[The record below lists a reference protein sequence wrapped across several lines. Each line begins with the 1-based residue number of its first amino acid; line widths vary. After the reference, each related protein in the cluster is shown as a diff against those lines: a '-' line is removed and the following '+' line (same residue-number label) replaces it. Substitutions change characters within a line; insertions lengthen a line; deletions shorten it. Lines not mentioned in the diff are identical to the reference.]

1 MQRSIYLAK
10 LIGPIM
16 LVAGLGMLLNGAAYR
31 AVVAQFLQSYALIYL
46 SGVAGMLIGLALV
59 HAHNEWRADWRV
71 IITLLGWL
79 SLIGGIFRTLV
90 PQEVAAIGSGLFT
103 NAVTLMIAGFVVLVL
118 GGVLSYF
125 GYAEIIENIE
135 KASRGKA
142 PRARKRSRR

>member
-16 LVAGLGMLLNGAAYR
+16 LVVGLGMLLNGAAYR
-31 AVVAQFLQSYALIYL
+31 TIVTQFLQSYALIYL
-46 SGVAGMLIGLALV
+46 SGIAGMLIGLALV
-59 HAHNEWRADWRV
+59 HAHNEWRSDWRV

-79 SLIGGIFRTLV
+79 SLIGGICRTLV
-90 PQEVAAIGSGLFT
+90 PQEVAAIGGGLF
-103 NAVTLMIAGFVVLVL
+103 AGAPTLMIAGFVVLVL

-125 GYAEIIENIE
+125 GYAEIIE
-135 KASRGKA
+135 KTSRGRA

>member
-16 LVAGLGMLLNGAAYR
+16 LVVGLGMLLNGAAYR
-31 AVVAQFLQSYALIYL
+31 TIVAQFLQSYALIYL
-46 SGVAGMLIGLALV
+46 AGIAGMLIGLALV
-59 HAHNEWRADWRV
+59 HAHNEWPSDWRV

-103 NAVTLMIAGFVVLVL
+103 NPTTLMIAGFVVLVL

-125 GYAEIIENIE
+125 GYAEIIE
-135 KASRGKA
+135 KASRATK

>member
-1 MQRSIYLAK
+1 MQRSIYIAK

-16 LVAGLGMLLNGAAYR
+16 LVVGLGMLLNGAVYR

-46 SGVAGMLIGLALV
+46 SGIAGMLIGLALV

-90 PQEVAAIGSGLFT
+90 PQEVAAIGSGLFA
-103 NAVTLMIAGFVVLVL
+103 NAATLMIAGFVVLVL

-125 GYAEIIENIE
+125 GYADIIEN
-135 KASRGKA
+135 ASRGRA

>member
-16 LVAGLGMLLNGAAYR
+16 LVVGLGMLLNGAAYR
-31 AVVAQFLQSYALIYL
+31 MIVEQFLHSYALIYL
-46 SGVAGMLIGLALV
+46 AGIAGMLIGLALV
-59 HAHNEWRADWRV
+59 HAHNEWHSDWRV

-79 SLIGGIFRTLV
+79 SLISGIFRTLV
-90 PQEVAAIGSGLFT
+90 PQEIAAIGSSLFA
-103 NAVTLMIAGFVVLVL
+103 NAAALMVAGFVVLVL

-125 GYAEIIENIE
+125 GYAEIIE
-135 KASRGKA
+135 KASRATK

>member
-31 AVVAQFLQSYALIYL
+31 AVVRL
-46 SGVAGMLIGLALV
+46 SPSSSETKRPLATRRLLGGLALV
-59 HAHNEWRADWRV
+59 NAHNEWKADWTV
-71 IITLLGWL
+71 IITLTGWL
-79 SLIGGIFRTLV
+79 ALLGGIFRILV
-90 PQEVAAIGSGLFT
+90 PQQAVLIGTSMYGQAA
-103 NAVTLMIAGFVVLVL
+103 TLMIAGFVVLVL

-125 GYAEIIENIE
+125 GYAEIIE
-135 KASRGKA
+135 KASRGPA

>member
-90 PQEVAAIGSGLFT
+90 PQEVAAIGSGLFA

-125 GYAEIIENIE
+125 GYAEIIE
-135 KASRGKA
+135 KTSRGKA

>member
-16 LVAGLGMLLNGAAYR
+16 LVVGLGMLLNGAAYR
-31 AVVAQFLQSYALIYL
+31 VIVEQFLHSYALIYL
-46 SGVAGMLIGLALV
+46 AGIAGMLIGLALV
-59 HAHNEWRADWRV
+59 HAHNEWQSDWRV

-79 SLIGGIFRTLV
+79 SLISGIFRTLV
-90 PQEVAAIGSGLFT
+90 PQEVAAIGNSLFA
-103 NAVTLMIAGFVVLVL
+103 NAATMMIAGFVVLVL

-125 GYAEIIENIE
+125 GYAEIVE
-135 KASRGKA
+135 KASRATK

>member
-16 LVAGLGMLLNGAAYR
+16 LVAGLGMLLNGAVYR

-90 PQEVAAIGSGLFT
+90 PQEVAALGSGLFA

-125 GYAEIIENIE
+125 GYAEIIE
-135 KASRGKA
+135 KTSRGKA

>member
-16 LVAGLGMLLNGAAYR
+16 LVVGLGMLLNGAAYR

-90 PQEVAAIGSGLFT
+90 PQEVAALGSSLFA

-125 GYAEIIENIE
+125 GYADIIEN
-135 KASRGKA
+135 ASRGPA